1 MNREFRRR
9 HGNGFNPQDISRGVP
24 DLSQAPQPTPQQMQ
38 QMMLMAWREAGARV
52 MVEVTTHEEGPL
64 LLNVDHIVALT
75 PTREIVLQN
84 RRLTVACEE
93 QWGRLMFWFFTGRQL
108 GSGFEPE
115 QKTVQQRPMGREE
128 GQ

>member
-9 HGNGFNPQDISRGVP
+9 QGPPGIDIANVP
-24 DLSQAPQPTPQQMQ
+24 DLRQAPQPTPQQMQ

-108 GSGFEPE
+108 SSGFEPE
-115 QKTVQQRPMGREE
+115 QKTG
-128 GQ
+128 GAD